1 MIRIDPT
8 PHKRRAGMSP
18 AAYCVHSILTSPAYR
33 KHGLNGGQEH
43 VLRSC
48 AKVLSDDDRRQLV
61 RMGHAEALERH
72 CRVQAQLEQ
81 DGADAAW
88 AEELQRRKDAARQAV
103 EEYTGEG
110 VQ

>member
-18 AAYCVHSILTSPAYR
+18 AAYCVHSILTSPNAKR
-33 KHGLNGGQEH
+33 LGIGGGQEH
-43 VLRSC
+43 VLRCC
-48 AKVLSDDDRRQLV
+48 AKVLSDDDRRQLKQL
-61 RMGHAEALERH
+61 GHAEAMERH

-88 AEELQRRKDAARQAV
+88 AEEIERRKAAARDAV
-103 EEYTGEG
+103 AEYAGEG
-110 VQ
+110 A

>member
-1 MIRIDPT
+1 MIRLDPT
-8 PHKRRAGMSP
+8 PNKRRAGMSP
-18 AAYCVHSILTSPAYR
+18 AAYAVHCILTSPSAK
-33 KHGLNGGQEH
+33 KHGLGSGQEH
-43 VLRSC
+43 VLRCC
-48 AKVLSDDDRRQLV
+48 AKVLSADDRRQL
-61 RMGHAEALERH
+61 RQLGHAEALERH